1 MQPVPPPSDELAQRL
16 RHLRQGK
23 WPDVR
28 ITQDA
33 LAKALGGVAP
43 ATVSSWESST
53 ARKLPPRDRVLA
65 YARFFATRRSVAA
78 SPEFKIFPLDTFT
91 EEEKATYRKLATEL
105 LGLRDA
111 ARRPSTTETSAVRKS
126 WHFSDSGPATLI
138 CGQLP
143 TVEKASLADPSDPN
157 YTELLSFADLD
168 ALVELHGHIRA
179 ENPSMDVF
187 YKAASNVVPDDLS
200 GHMVLLGGIAWNEI
214 ARRFSEM
221 TDLPVKQV
229 REPSMASGDPFVAK
243 VGGQDKRFL
252 PVWSSSDHTVL
263 VEDVGLIA
271 RVPNPLNSSRTLT
284 ICNGIHSR
292 GVLGAARSLTDARLR
307 DKNEQYIST
316 NFTGS
321 DSFLILMRVPVIEGQ
336 TMTPDFSIP
345 GRVLYQWSGDSSK

>member
-1 MQPVPPPSDELAQRL
+1 
-16 RHLRQGK
+16 
-23 WPDVR
+23 
-28 ITQDA
+28 
-33 LAKALGGVAP
+33 
-43 ATVSSWESST
+43 
-53 ARKLPPRDRVLA
+53 
-65 YARFFATRRSVAA
+65 
-78 SPEFKIFPLDTFT
+78 
-91 EEEKATYRKLATEL
+91 
-105 LGLRDA
+105 
-111 ARRPSTTETSAVRKS
+111 
-126 WHFSDSGPATLI
+126 
-138 CGQLP
+138 
-143 TVEKASLADPSDPN
+143 
-157 YTELLSFADLD
+157 
-168 ALVELHGHIRA
+168 
-179 ENPSMDVF
+179 
-187 YKAASNVVPDDLS
+187 
-200 GHMVLLGGIAWNEI
+200 
-214 ARRFSEM
+214 M